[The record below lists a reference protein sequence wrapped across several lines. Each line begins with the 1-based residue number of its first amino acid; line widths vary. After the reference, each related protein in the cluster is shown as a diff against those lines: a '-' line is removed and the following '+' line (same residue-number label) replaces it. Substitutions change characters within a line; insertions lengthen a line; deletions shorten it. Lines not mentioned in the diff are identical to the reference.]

1 MPSPAAPLARP
12 HVHFSPH
19 VLKRFLLRSLVLAG
33 ILLACFAHLIWNGWH
48 AKKVIGENLPHPSLS
63 TDKRDI
69 DLWAP
74 TYEPGRLYDLTF
86 ERGEETG
93 GTLPPDAR
101 LKVQLA
107 SNGRTRLLVVRKGHP
122 NTDVSW
128 WALLTGR
135 EKLQIVADR
144 EWIDLGPAPQPGE
157 TLEVQVSGLLP
168 GPYGFAQIFTHDRP
182 HFSLILAVRPESPGA
197 SITRTTLRYKFQRV
211 EPVPAREMLA
221 RFFFFISC
229 SRVLQVTAVVAVLLL
244 FAGWSWLFEKR
255 HARAVACL
263 VPAVTLIHAC
273 CLAPF
278 QGADEATHAGTV
290 EAVIWNP
297 GAFARWWKA
306 YPKSLALLYDSIG
319 YERWVRYADVP
330 VSIDTTERR
339 DRMREVA
346 RRCLDAEAAQEV
358 INLPD
363 AYLINPRIRSPLY
376 YNGFRLLGPVLRRM
390 SVLDRLEAYV
400 ALSACASLLLFGL
413 GLFVLVRT
421 RLSETILLLYGL
433 VALVPYS
440 VGVVASCSNY
450 SLAIGIGQLLA
461 ACLVAG
467 VLSER
472 PRTGLG
478 MAGLF
483 SLASL
488 AGIGVWDD
496 FVFFAVPST
505 VVLTV
510 LSAHAAYRMPAGSR
524 RRLATGAM
532 LVLGILLAGTLAF
545 ALATGRIRY
554 AISSFG
560 ARLPQSLGGF
570 EDPSL
575 WLLLGAAAA
584 PFVAALALALAI
596 VRSRG
601 MSEAGRERAA
611 RARSAALV
619 VLFVVMFLATPWT
632 SVPFE
637 SLRLDYPDEVA
648 AHWSAF
654 WSNNFAFDQDVLFW
668 KMYWGVFGYA
678 DVSYPDALYAL
689 VRWACVGLFLALPI
703 MSWRFTHRSPGR
715 SAFLLVASGYALT
728 ACVVT
733 NSLRYFLPVNPWGRY
748 ILPLLALAALPAL
761 ARTSIPG
768 RERWWRAV
776 TFIAIALHLWT
787 ALTLLGSRYAVGI

>member
-1 MPSPAAPLARP
+1 M
-12 HVHFSPH
+12 
-19 VLKRFLLRSLVLAG
+19 LKRFLLRSLVVAG
-33 ILLACFAHLIWNGWH
+33 ILLACFAHLVWNGWH
-48 AKKVIGENLPHPSLS
+48 AKKVVAENLPHPSLS

-93 GTLPPDAR
+93 GPVPPDAR

-128 WALLTGR
+128 WGLLTGR
-135 EKLQIVADR
+135 ERLQIVADR

-168 GPYGFAQIFTHDRP
+168 GPYGFAQLFERKRP
-182 HFSLILAVRPESPGA
+182 HFERILAVRPESPRA
-197 SITRTTLRYKFQRV
+197 RITRTTLRYKFQRI
-211 EPVPAREMLA
+211 EPVPAKETLA

-229 SRVLQVTAVVAVLLL
+229 SRVLQVTGIVALGLL
-244 FAGWSWLFEKR
+244 FAGWWWLWENKY
-255 HARAVACL
+255 ARAVAYL
-263 VPAVTLIHAC
+263 VPAVTLLHAC

-278 QGADEATHAGTV
+278 RGEDGPSHAGTV
-290 EAVIWNP
+290 EAVVWNP
-297 GAFARWWKA
+297 EMFANLSS
-306 YPKSLALLYDSIG
+306 YPDSLRLLYDVIECDSWAG
-319 YERWVRYADVP
+319 HADIP
-330 VSIDTTERR
+330 VSIDSPERR
-339 DRMREVA
+339 ARVRDVAA
-346 RRCLDAEAAQEV
+346 RRLEAEARKGGPARLE
-358 INLPD
+358 
-363 AYLINPRIRSPLY
+363 AFLINPSTRAPLY
-376 YNGFRLLGPVLRRM
+376 YNAFRIPGPLLRRM

-400 ALSACASLLLFGL
+400 VLSAGMSLLLFGL
-413 GLFVLVRT
+413 GLLVLVRT
-421 RLSETILLLYGL
+421 HLNETILLLYGL

-440 VGVVASCSNY
+440 VGIVVSCSNY
-450 SLAIGIGQLLA
+450 SLAIGIGQFLA
-461 ACLVAG
+461 ACLIAG

-472 PRTGLG
+472 PRTRLG

-496 FVFFAVPST
+496 FVFFAVPSA

-510 LSAHAAYRMPAGSR
+510 LSTYAAYHMPTGSG
-524 RRLATGAM
+524 RRLATVAM
-532 LVLGILLAGTLAF
+532 LLLGILLTGTIAF
-545 ALATGRIRY
+545 ALATGRIRRV
-554 AISSFG
+554 ISSFG

-575 WLLLGAAAA
+575 WLLLAVAAA
-584 PFVAALALALAI
+584 PFVVCLGLALAI
-596 VRSRG
+596 VRSPHI
-601 MSEAGRERAA
+601 SEKDRRRAA
-611 RARSAALV
+611 LIGFGVLTA
-619 VLFVVMFLATPWT
+619 LFVVMFLVTPWT

-648 AHWSAF
+648 AHWSSF

-761 ARTSIPG
+761 ARTSTPG
-768 RERWWRAV
+768 RERLWRAV
-776 TFIAIALHLWT
+776 TFTAIALHLWT

>member
-1 MPSPAAPLARP
+1 
-12 HVHFSPH
+12 

-33 ILLACFAHLIWNGWH
+33 ILLACFAHLVWNGWH
-48 AKKVIGENLPHPSLS
+48 AKKIVAENLPHPSLS
-63 TDKRDI
+63 TGKRDI
-69 DLWAP
+69 DLSVP

-93 GTLPPDAR
+93 GTLPADAR
-101 LKVQLA
+101 LKVQLT
-107 SNGRTRLLVVRKGHP
+107 SNGRTRLLVVRSGHP

-157 TLEVQVSGLLP
+157 TFEVQVSGLLP

-182 HFSLILAVRPESPGA
+182 HFSLIRAVRPESPRA
-197 SITRTTLRYKFQRV
+197 RITRTTLRYAFQRA
-211 EPVPAREMLA
+211 EPVPARETLA

-229 SRVLQVTAVVAVLLL
+229 SRVLQVTGLVAFGLL
-244 FAGWSWLFEKR
+244 FAGWFWLFEKR
-255 HARAVACL
+255 YARAIACL
-263 VPAVTLIHAC
+263 VPAVTLLHAC

-290 EAVIWNP
+290 EVVVWDP
-297 GAFARWWKA
+297 GAFEMPRP

-319 YERWVRYADVP
+319 YASWVRYPDVP
-330 VSIDTTERR
+330 VSIDSTERR
-339 DRMREVA
+339 ERVRDVA
-346 RRCLDAEAAQEV
+346 RRRLDAEAAQEG
-358 INLPD
+358 IYHPD
-363 AYLINPRIRSPLY
+363 AFLINPRTRAPLY

-400 ALSACASLLLFGL
+400 VVSACASLLLFGL
-413 GLFVLVRT
+413 GLLVLVRT
-421 RLSETILLLYGL
+421 RLSGNILLLYGL
-433 VALVPYS
+433 IALVPYS
-440 VGVVASCSNY
+440 VGIVASCSNY
-450 SLAIGIGQLLA
+450 SPAIGIGQLLA

-472 PRTGLG
+472 PPTRLG
-478 MAGLF
+478 IAGLF

-488 AGIGVWDD
+488 AGIGVWGD
-496 FVFFAVPST
+496 FVFFAVPPT

-510 LSAHAAYRMPAGSR
+510 LSAHAAYRMPTGSR
-524 RRLATGAM
+524 RRVVTGAM
-532 LVLGILLAGTLAF
+532 LVLGVLLTVTVAF
-545 ALATGRIRY
+545 ALATGRIRRVF
-554 AISSFG
+554 SNFR
-560 ARLPQSLGGF
+560 ARWPLSLGGF

-575 WLLLGAAAA
+575 WFLLCAAAA
-584 PFVAALALALAI
+584 LFVICLGLALAI

-601 MSEAGRERAA
+601 MSEAGREHAA
-611 RARSAALV
+611 RARSAVLV
-619 VLFVVMFLATPWT
+619 VLFVVMFLVTPWT

-637 SLRLDYPDEVA
+637 TLRLDYPDEVV
-648 AHWSAF
+648 AHWSSF
-654 WSNNFAFDQDVLFW
+654 WSNNFAFDQDILSW

-678 DVSYPDALYAL
+678 DVSYPDVLYA
-689 VRWACVGLFLALPI
+689 VARWACVGLFLALPVL
-703 MSWRFTHRSPGR
+703 SWRFTQRNPGR
-715 SAFLLVASGYALT
+715 SALFLVASGYALS

-733 NSLRYFLPVNPWGRY
+733 NSFRYFIPSSPWGRY
-748 ILPLLALAALPAL
+748 ILPLLPLAALPAL
-761 ARTSIPG
+761 ARTSTPG
-768 RERWWRAV
+768 REWWWRAV